1 MKLDLKTL
9 GNRCKQHRISI
20 GVYQKDVA
28 EATGYS
34 LENVSAFEAG
44 RNDNLRIFI
53 WYVQHGLDV
62 DDLEV

>member
-1 MKLDLKTL
+1 M
-9 GNRCKQHRISI
+9 

-44 RNDNLRIFI
+44 RNDNLRIFL
-53 WYVQHGLDV
+53 WYIQHGLNV